1 MPDINNLIREK
12 LQGYPEDVAELALKA
27 LELSEEYPYQTV
39 AEQLESIVRQIVRT
53 KGEEQ

>member
-1 MPDINNLIREK
+1 MPDINSLIREK
-12 LQGYPEDVAELALKA
+12 LQGYPDDVAELALKA